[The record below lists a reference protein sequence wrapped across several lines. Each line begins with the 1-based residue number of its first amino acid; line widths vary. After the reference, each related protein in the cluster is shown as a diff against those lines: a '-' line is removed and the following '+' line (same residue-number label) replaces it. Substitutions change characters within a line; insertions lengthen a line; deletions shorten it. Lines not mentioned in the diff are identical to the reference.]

1 MQGLEKCGNFQ
12 SFYKVF
18 GAPGMALKPKT
29 SDSGTRVFIQST
41 SQGARCLKRGDIVL
55 YKKKQ

>member
-1 MQGLEKCGNFQ
+1 MQNLEISCNFQ
-12 SFYKVF
+12 SFYEVP
-18 GAPGMALKPKT
+18 GAPAMGLKPKT
-29 SDSGTRVFIQST
+29 SESGPRVFIQST